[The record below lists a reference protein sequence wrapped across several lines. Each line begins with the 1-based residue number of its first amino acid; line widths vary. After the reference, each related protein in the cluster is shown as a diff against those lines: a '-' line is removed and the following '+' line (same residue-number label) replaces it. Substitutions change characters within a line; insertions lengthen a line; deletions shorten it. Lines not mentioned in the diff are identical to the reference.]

1 MGLQKL
7 TSLFGLLATGY
18 PRELLPAAAGKQ
30 GVAAGDPRARALLQT
45 EALLREA
52 KAQRDA
58 AGLDTS
64 LAATR
69 FVVFDIETTGFRA
82 HGGDEIIDIAAT
94 EVIHG
99 AWDPEKRFAS
109 LVRPRRKVPD
119 EILRLTGIDLAD
131 IAAAPPLPDVLR
143 DFLQFARG
151 GVLVAYGLRHD
162 LGFLN
167 AVCQRLY
174 GQRVANRAVDA
185 WQTARWLHPHL
196 SDHSLDTLLRAYGV
210 SVKGRHTA
218 LGDSLMTAHL
228 WTRFLPALAD
238 RKLHTLGDLYAA
250 LALV

>member
-7 TSLFGLLATGY
+7 TSLFGFLAAGY

-30 GVAAGDPRARALLQT
+30 DVTPGDPRARTLLQT

-52 KAQRDA
+52 KERRGA
-58 AGLDTS
+58 AGLETP
-64 LAATR
+64 LEAAR

-94 EVIHG
+94 EVQNG
-99 AWDPEKRFAS
+99 AWAPERQFAS

-119 EILRLTGIDLAD
+119 EILRLTGIDPAD
-131 IAAAPPLPDVLR
+131 IAEAPPLPDVLR
-143 DFLQFARG
+143 DFLRFAKD

-162 LGFLN
+162 LGFLH

-174 GQRVANRAVDA
+174 GQRVSNRAVDA
-185 WQTARWLHPHL
+185 WQTARWLHPDL
-196 SDHSLDTLLRAYGV
+196 GDHSLDTLLQAYGV
-210 SVKGRHTA
+210 QVNGRHTA
-218 LGDSLMTAHL
+218 LGDSLMTADL
-228 WTRFLPALAD
+228 WSRFLPALAG
-238 RKLHTLGDLYAA
+238 RRLHTLGDLYAA